1 MARKKTICL
10 MEGCGVPVSC
20 RQVCAAHYRQLK
32 KIGQLP
38 ERIRG
43 VKLDCSVDG
52 CEWPA
57 IALGLCQAHYAR
69 LRRNGDPLGGPG
81 RGSPGK
87 ARGARGI
94 MSREERHEKPK
105 VFLQHETD
113 SGLEAKMETIHVME
127 HKFGRP
133 LLPGEFVSH
142 IDGNTLNNRPENLEL
157 WLVELPPVESLE
169 ELLKWA
175 QTLNDRYHLVSRNKS
190 V

>member
-1 MARKKTICL
+1 
-10 MEGCGVPVSC
+10 
-20 RQVCAAHYRQLK
+20 
-32 KIGQLP
+32 
-38 ERIRG
+38 
-43 VKLDCSVDG
+43 
-52 CEWPA
+52 
-57 IALGLCQAHYAR
+57 
-69 LRRNGDPLGGPG
+69 
-81 RGSPGK
+81 
-87 ARGARGI
+87 

-127 HKFGRP
+127 HKFRRP

-142 IDGNTLNNRPENLEL
+142 IDGNTLNNRPDNLEL

-175 QTLNDRYHLVSRNKS
+175 QTLNNRYHLVSRNKS